1 MGGPEGL
8 SPGFEAGAEEVGVH
22 VEEVDGEGTAGCGV
36 DGSADGVGPVGGVG
50 LCGHEEEGGCLQ
62 DYQGV
67 GVAPYPGLMQGAE
80 GEEVEEGGYDNHY
93 EGHRATLGCGVI
105 C

>member
-1 MGGPEGL
+1 MVEEEGGGVPEEDVEEEGEDEEGAALGGPEGL

-50 LCGHEEEGGCLQ
+50 LCGHE
-62 DYQGV
+62 
-67 GVAPYPGLMQGAE
+67 
-80 GEEVEEGGYDNHY
+80 
-93 EGHRATLGCGVI
+93 
-105 C
+105 